1 MTTALPSLHDHPD
14 DLAALKAAVARLESP
29 SLTIRL
35 SNMIGSPI
43 EWAISKLPRA
53 ASAKIQDAVHLA
65 LHKSVSAAL
74 RTFPDKAGGTA
85 PRNRTHGA
93 AAALTGAAGGFF
105 GLTGTLVELPFSTT
119 IMMRSVADIARS
131 EGFALD
137 DPVIQRECVQVF
149 AMGGASKD
157 DDAAESAYYALRTAF
172 NEVAKETARVL
183 AEVATKHSAGKV
195 SAHFASPKQAGTW
208 LAKTIEVVAQ
218 RFGINIT
225 EKIAAQA
232 APVVGAVSGAAINAL
247 FINHYQEMARGHFT
261 VKRLELKYGEDAVRT
276 AYRELLAAHP
286 PS

>member
-1 MTTALPSLHDHPD
+1 MTLSIHDDPQ

-35 SNMIGSPI
+35 SNLIGSPI

-53 ASAKIQDAVHLA
+53 ASSRIQDAVHAA

-74 RTFPDKAGGTA
+74 RTFNGKTGTVA
-85 PRNRTHGA
+85 PRNRSHGA

-131 EGFALD
+131 EGFSLA
-137 DPVIQRECVQVF
+137 DPDIQRECVQVF
-149 AMGGASKD
+149 AMGGNSKD

-172 NEVAKETARVL
+172 NEVAKETAKAL

-195 SAHFASPKQAGTW
+195 AAHFGSPKQAGTW

-247 FINHYQEMARGHFT
+247 FISHYQDMARGHFT
-261 VKRLELKYGEDAVRT
+261 IKRLEQKYGEAAVRA
-276 AYRELLAAHP
+276 AYQDVLARVAAD
-286 PS
+286 